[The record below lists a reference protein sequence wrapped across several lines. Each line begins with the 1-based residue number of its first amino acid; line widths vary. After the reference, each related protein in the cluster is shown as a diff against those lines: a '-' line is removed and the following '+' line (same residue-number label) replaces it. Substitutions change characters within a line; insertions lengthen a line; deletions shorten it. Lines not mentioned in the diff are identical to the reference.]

1 MAGCVE
7 KIYWIGGAKVRIIR
21 NVLKRLI
28 DVLGSLVAIVVFL
41 PISIVI
47 AVKIKKED
55 GGPIFYTQ
63 ERVGKDGK
71 LFPMWKFRSMVVG
84 AHSLKTEFADL
95 NETDGPIF
103 KIKDDPRV
111 TNVGKFLRTHS
122 LDEIP
127 QFVNVLQGTMSLV
140 GPRPALPEEVE
151 EYSEKA
157 LKRLTVKPGLTGL
170 WQVSGRSNV
179 SYEMMIDLDLTYV
192 RQATIWMD
200 IKILIITVVQMF
212 FPGKSGA
219 Y

>member
-1 MAGCVE
+1 M
-7 KIYWIGGAKVRIIR
+7 RIIR

-28 DVLGSLVAIVVFL
+28 DILGALVAIVVFI

-84 AHSLKTEFADL
+84 AHSLKTDIADL

-179 SYEMMIDLDLTYV
+179 SYEMMIDLDLIYV
-192 RQATIWMD
+192 HQATIWMD

-212 FPGKSGA
+212 LPGKSGA

>member
-7 KIYWIGGAKVRIIR
+7 KIYWIGSAKVRIIR

-28 DVLGSLVAIVVFL
+28 DILGALVAIVVFL

-84 AHSLKTEFADL
+84 AHSLKTEIADL

-192 RQATIWMD
+192 DQATIWMD

-212 FPGKSGA
+212 LPGKSGA

>member
-28 DVLGSLVAIVVFL
+28 DILGALVAIVVFL

-84 AHSLKTEFADL
+84 AHSLKTEIADL

-170 WQVSGRSNV
+170 WQVSGRSNL

-212 FPGKSGA
+212 LPGKSGA

>member
-28 DVLGSLVAIVVFL
+28 DILGALVAIVVFL

-84 AHSLKTEFADL
+84 AHSLKTAIADL

-192 RQATIWMD
+192 HQATIWMD

-212 FPGKSGA
+212 LPGKSGA

>member
-28 DVLGSLVAIVVFL
+28 DILGALVAIVVFL

-84 AHSLKTEFADL
+84 AHSLKTEIADL

-212 FPGKSGA
+212 LPGKSGA

>member
-1 MAGCVE
+1 M
-7 KIYWIGGAKVRIIR
+7 RIIR

-28 DVLGSLVAIVVFL
+28 DILGALVAIVVFL

-84 AHSLKTEFADL
+84 AHSLKTEIADL

-140 GPRPALPEEVE
+140 GPRPALLEEVE

-212 FPGKSGA
+212 LPGKSGA

>member
-1 MAGCVE
+1 M
-7 KIYWIGGAKVRIIR
+7 RIIR

-28 DVLGSLVAIVVFL
+28 DILGALVAIVVFL

-84 AHSLKTEFADL
+84 AHSLKTEIADL

-170 WQVSGRSNV
+170 WQVSGRSNL

-212 FPGKSGA
+212 LPGKSGA

>member
-28 DVLGSLVAIVVFL
+28 DILGALVAIVVFL

-55 GGPIFYTQ
+55 GGPIFYIQ

-84 AHSLKTEFADL
+84 AHSLKTEIVDL

-111 TNVGKFLRTHS
+111 THVGKFLRTHS

-140 GPRPALPEEVE
+140 GPRPALLEEVE

-212 FPGKSGA
+212 LPGKSGA

>member
-1 MAGCVE
+1 M
-7 KIYWIGGAKVRIIR
+7 RIIR

-28 DVLGSLVAIVVFL
+28 DILGALVAIVVFI

-84 AHSLKTEFADL
+84 AHSLKTDIADL

-192 RQATIWMD
+192 RQATIWLD
-200 IKILIITVVQMF
+200 IKILVITVVQMF
-212 FPGKSGA
+212 LPGKSGA

>member
-1 MAGCVE
+1 M
-7 KIYWIGGAKVRIIR
+7 RIIR

-28 DVLGSLVAIVVFL
+28 DILGALVAIVVFL

-47 AVKIKKED
+47 AVKIKMED

-84 AHSLKTEFADL
+84 AHSLKTEIVDL

-140 GPRPALPEEVE
+140 GPRPALLEEVE

-212 FPGKSGA
+212 LPGKSGA

>member
-1 MAGCVE
+1 M
-7 KIYWIGGAKVRIIR
+7 RIIR

-28 DVLGSLVAIVVFL
+28 DILGALVAIVVFL

-84 AHSLKTEFADL
+84 AHSLKTEIADL

-192 RQATIWMD
+192 HQPTIWMD

-212 FPGKSGA
+212 LPGKSGA

>member
-1 MAGCVE
+1 M
-7 KIYWIGGAKVRIIR
+7 RIIR

-28 DVLGSLVAIVVFL
+28 DILGALVAIVVFL

-84 AHSLKTEFADL
+84 AHSLKTEIADL

-140 GPRPALPEEVE
+140 GPRPALLEEVE

-179 SYEMMIDLDLTYV
+179 SYETMIDLDLTYV

-212 FPGKSGA
+212 LPGKSGA

>member
-28 DVLGSLVAIVVFL
+28 DILGALVAIVVFL

-84 AHSLKTEFADL
+84 AHSLKTEIADL

-192 RQATIWMD
+192 NQATIWMD

-212 FPGKSGA
+212 LPGKSGA

>member
-1 MAGCVE
+1 
-7 KIYWIGGAKVRIIR
+7 
-21 NVLKRLI
+21 
-28 DVLGSLVAIVVFL
+28 
-41 PISIVI
+41 
-47 AVKIKKED
+47 
-55 GGPIFYTQ
+55 
-63 ERVGKDGK
+63 
-71 LFPMWKFRSMVVG
+71 MWKFRSMVVG
-84 AHSLKTEFADL
+84 AHSLKTEIVDL

-151 EYSEKA
+151 EYSEKE

-170 WQVSGRSNV
+170 WQVSGRSNL

-212 FPGKSGA
+212 LPGKSGA

>member
-1 MAGCVE
+1 M
-7 KIYWIGGAKVRIIR
+7 RIIR

-28 DVLGSLVAIVVFL
+28 DILGALVAIVVFL

-84 AHSLKTEFADL
+84 AHSLKTEIADL

-140 GPRPALPEEVE
+140 GPRPALLEEVE

-157 LKRLTVKPGLTGL
+157 LKRLTVKPGITGL

-212 FPGKSGA
+212 LPGKSGA

>member
-1 MAGCVE
+1 M
-7 KIYWIGGAKVRIIR
+7 RIIR

-28 DVLGSLVAIVVFL
+28 DILGALVAIVVFL

-71 LFPMWKFRSMVVG
+71 LFTMWKFRSMVVG
-84 AHSLKTEFADL
+84 AHSLKTEIADL

-140 GPRPALPEEVE
+140 GPRPALLEEVE

-212 FPGKSGA
+212 LPGKSGA

>member
-1 MAGCVE
+1 M
-7 KIYWIGGAKVRIIR
+7 RIIR

-28 DVLGSLVAIVVFL
+28 DILGALVAIVVFI

-84 AHSLKTEFADL
+84 AHSLKTDIADL

-179 SYEMMIDLDLTYV
+179 SYEMMIDLDLIYV
-192 RQATIWMD
+192 HQATIWMD

-212 FPGKSGA
+212 LSGKSGA

>member
-28 DVLGSLVAIVVFL
+28 DILGALVAIVVFL

-71 LFPMWKFRSMVVG
+71 LFTMWKFRSMVVG
-84 AHSLKTEFADL
+84 AHSLKTEIADL

-140 GPRPALPEEVE
+140 GPRPALLEEVE

-212 FPGKSGA
+212 LPGKSGA

>member
-1 MAGCVE
+1 M
-7 KIYWIGGAKVRIIR
+7 RIIR

-28 DVLGSLVAIVVFL
+28 DILGALVAIVVFL

-84 AHSLKTEFADL
+84 AHSLKTEIVDL

-170 WQVSGRSNV
+170 WQVSGRSNL

-212 FPGKSGA
+212 LPGKSGA

>member
-28 DVLGSLVAIVVFL
+28 DILGALVAIVVFL

-84 AHSLKTEFADL
+84 AHSLKTEIADL

-111 TNVGKFLRTHS
+111 THVGKFLRTHS

-200 IKILIITVVQMF
+200 IKILVITVVQMF
-212 FPGKSGA
+212 LPGKSGA

>member
-21 NVLKRLI
+21 NILKRLI
-28 DVLGSLVAIVVFL
+28 DILGALVAIVVFL

-84 AHSLKTEFADL
+84 AHSLKTELADL

-103 KIKDDPRV
+103 KIKDDPRI

-151 EYSEKA
+151 EYSERA

-170 WQVSGRSNV
+170 WQVSGRNNV

-212 FPGKSGA
+212 LPGKSGA

>member
-1 MAGCVE
+1 MARCVE

-28 DVLGSLVAIVVFL
+28 DILGALVAIVVFL

-84 AHSLKTEFADL
+84 AHSLKTEIADL

-192 RQATIWMD
+192 SQATIWMD

-212 FPGKSGA
+212 LPGKSGA

>member
-1 MAGCVE
+1 M
-7 KIYWIGGAKVRIIR
+7 RIIR

-28 DVLGSLVAIVVFL
+28 DILGALVAIVVFI
-41 PISIVI
+41 PISIII

-84 AHSLKTEFADL
+84 AHSLKTDIADL

-179 SYEMMIDLDLTYV
+179 SYEMMIDLDLIYV
-192 RQATIWMD
+192 HQATIWMD

-212 FPGKSGA
+212 LPGKSGA

>member
-1 MAGCVE
+1 M
-7 KIYWIGGAKVRIIR
+7 RIIR

-28 DVLGSLVAIVVFL
+28 DILGALVAIVVFL

-47 AVKIKKED
+47 AMKIKKED

-212 FPGKSGA
+212 LPGKSGA

>member
-28 DVLGSLVAIVVFL
+28 DILGALVAIVVFL

-84 AHSLKTEFADL
+84 AHSLKTEIADL

-140 GPRPALPEEVE
+140 GPRPALLEEVE

-212 FPGKSGA
+212 LPGKSGA

>member
-1 MAGCVE
+1 
-7 KIYWIGGAKVRIIR
+7 VRIIR

-28 DVLGSLVAIVVFL
+28 DILGALVAIVVFL

-84 AHSLKTEFADL
+84 AHSLKTEIADL

-140 GPRPALPEEVE
+140 GPRPALLEEVE

-157 LKRLTVKPGLTGL
+157 LKRLTVKPGITGL

-212 FPGKSGA
+212 LPGKSGA

>member
-1 MAGCVE
+1 M
-7 KIYWIGGAKVRIIR
+7 RIIR
-21 NVLKRLI
+21 NILKRLI
-28 DVLGSLVAIVVFL
+28 DILGALVAIVVFL

-84 AHSLKTEFADL
+84 AHSLKTELADL

-103 KIKDDPRV
+103 KIKDDPRI

-151 EYSEKA
+151 EYSERA

-170 WQVSGRSNV
+170 WQVSGRNNV

-212 FPGKSGA
+212 LPGKSGA

>member
-1 MAGCVE
+1 M
-7 KIYWIGGAKVRIIR
+7 RIIR

-28 DVLGSLVAIVVFL
+28 DILGALVAIVVFL

-84 AHSLKTEFADL
+84 AHSLKTEIVDL

-151 EYSEKA
+151 EYSEKE

-170 WQVSGRSNV
+170 WQVSGRSNL

-212 FPGKSGA
+212 LPGKSGA